1 MNYKNAVYNSQGTI
15 DCEVEHPDF
24 GWIPFT
30 ASSNDV
36 EPFGKEVF
44 DLLKDTAAMYVEGG
58 LDDLPIR

>member
-1 MNYKNAVYNSQGTI
+1 MDYKNAVYNLRGTI

-36 EPFGKEVF
+36 EPFGREVF
-44 DLLKDTAAMYVEGG
+44 ALLEGTAAPYVERG